1 MHKLKIGERTAAVLG
16 WDGIWKGYPIDGVIV
31 HEKPLR
37 KYGHLLCVRP
47 EEPRQRDGEEA
58 EARHNYCK
66 KSPRLLQ
73 AKVTIVLRPPTPYA
87 REGPP

>member
-58 EARHNYCK
+58 AHGVRGERGQETDEESRDMMVHRKKHCK
-66 KSPRLLQ
+66 SNM
-73 AKVTIVLRPPTPYA
+73 I
-87 REGPP
+87 